1 MCGKEWGDERKGR
14 KSIEKMLSAADREVK
29 NEQKLVL
36 KCLASDFSEPGLN
49 ESFVA
54 NTKIQKYFVK

>member
-29 NEQKLVL
+29 NE
-36 KCLASDFSEPGLN
+36 
-49 ESFVA
+49 
-54 NTKIQKYFVK
+54 